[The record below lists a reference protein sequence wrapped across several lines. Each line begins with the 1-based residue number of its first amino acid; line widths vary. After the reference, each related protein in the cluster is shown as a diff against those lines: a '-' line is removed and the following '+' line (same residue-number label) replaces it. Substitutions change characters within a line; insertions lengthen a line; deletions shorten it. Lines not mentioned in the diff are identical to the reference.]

1 MKRTLSISV
10 RAQSTTSWPA
20 VCPCASLCDKMILGG
35 KRSISLTKGSEELS
49 KELILNG
56 EAIREPVLEAMREDT
71 TGLQCCYKSR
81 IRSVTRALQGDLLLR
96 IRRAHDSPMRDGAHD
111 SPTGHDPKTFITALL
126 SAAHSEKSSFT
137 EEACLL
143 SLGFVDVCCQMERP
157 LFHQLFYHLSGSVL
171 LHTNKHQWVLWCS

>member
-1 MKRTLSISV
+1 
-10 RAQSTTSWPA
+10 
-20 VCPCASLCDKMILGG
+20 MILGG

-137 EEACLL
+137 EEACL
-143 SLGFVDVCCQMERP
+143 F
-157 LFHQLFYHLSGSVL
+157 SGSRNIQSGFL
-171 LHTNKHQWVLWCS
+171 WSLHCNDNLFVESLNAVNILIGHVG

>member
-1 MKRTLSISV
+1 
-10 RAQSTTSWPA
+10 
-20 VCPCASLCDKMILGG
+20 MILGG

-96 IRRAHDSPMRDGAHD
+96 IRRAHD
-111 SPTGHDPKTFITALL
+111 
-126 SAAHSEKSSFT
+126 
-137 EEACLL
+137 
-143 SLGFVDVCCQMERP
+143 
-157 LFHQLFYHLSGSVL
+157 
-171 LHTNKHQWVLWCS
+171 

>member
-1 MKRTLSISV
+1 
-10 RAQSTTSWPA
+10 
-20 VCPCASLCDKMILGG
+20 MILGG

-56 EAIREPVLEAMREDT
+56 EAIREPVLEAMWEDT

-96 IRRAHDSPMRDGAHD
+96 IRRAHDSPTRDGAHD
-111 SPTGHDPKTFITALL
+111 SPTGHDPKTFITELL
-126 SAAHSEKSSFT
+126 SAAHSEKSSLT

-143 SLGFVDVCCQMERP
+143 
-157 LFHQLFYHLSGSVL
+157 
-171 LHTNKHQWVLWCS
+171 K